1 MIKANEEA
9 VEEIVDEKKGVNV
22 ADEEIVQEV
31 QEVIKANEEAVE
43 EIVDEKKGVN
53 VADEEILQE
62 VFEEATLNDSQIS
75 DFAIII
81 SPDLLSFA
89 KKTAEVNF

>member
-22 ADEEIVQEV
+22 ADEEIV
-31 QEVIKANEEAVE
+31 
-43 EIVDEKKGVN
+43 
-53 VADEEILQE
+53 QE